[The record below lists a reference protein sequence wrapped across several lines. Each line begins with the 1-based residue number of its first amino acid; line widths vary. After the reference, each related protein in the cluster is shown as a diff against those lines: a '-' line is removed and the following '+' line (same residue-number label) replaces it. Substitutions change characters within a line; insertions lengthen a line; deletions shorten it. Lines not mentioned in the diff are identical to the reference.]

1 MSPRKQCSRSSEY
14 STLGS
19 VIIAIVARIAV
30 VLMGVGSGATVATAE
45 SVAGLWRGSGFVNP
59 SEGQRERVRCR
70 VVYTR
75 QSAQRYRLTAR
86 CATASAN
93 IDQVGEVRRTGRDR
107 LSGSFYNADF
117 NVRGRIQIR
126 LNGKQQ
132 AVTLISDAGAGRL
145 TLFKR

>member
-1 MSPRKQCSRSSEY
+1 M
-14 STLGS
+14 L
-19 VIIAIVARIAV
+19 
-30 VLMGVGSGATVATAE
+30 VLVGLVSGGTVAKAE

-59 SEGQRERVRCR
+59 TEGRRERVRCR
-70 VVYTR
+70 VTYTR
-75 QSAQRYRLTAR
+75 RSSERYQLVAR

-93 IDQVGEVRRTGRDR
+93 IDQVGEVQRTGRNQ

-126 LNGKQQ
+126 VSGNQQ
-132 AVTLISDAGAGRL
+132 AVTLISDAGSGQL

>member
-1 MSPRKQCSRSSEY
+1 VGAVGVR
-14 STLGS
+14 
-19 VIIAIVARIAV
+19 IVAAIMV
-30 VLMGVGSGATVATAE
+30 VFMGVVGGATLAKAE

-59 SEGQRERVRCR
+59 SEGRRERVRCR
-70 VVYTR
+70 VMYTR
-75 QSAQRYRLTAR
+75 QSEQRYQLTAR

-126 LNGKQQ
+126 LNGNRQ
-132 AVTLISDAGAGRL
+132 AVTLISDAGSGRL

>member
-1 MSPRKQCSRSSEY
+1 MFLRKRSS
-14 STLGS
+14 GS
-19 VIIAIVARIAV
+19 SARSLVGAVGVRIVAAIMV
-30 VLMGVGSGATVATAE
+30 VFMGVVGGATVAKAE

-59 SEGQRERVRCR
+59 SEGRRERVRCR
-70 VVYTR
+70 VMYTR
-75 QSAQRYRLTAR
+75 QSEQRYQLTAR

-126 LNGKQQ
+126 LNGNRQ
-132 AVTLISDAGAGRL
+132 AVTLISDAGSGRL

>member
-1 MSPRKQCSRSSEY
+1 MSPRKQCSRSPACR
-14 STLGS
+14 TLGS
-19 VIIAIVARIAV
+19 VTIAIAARTVI
-30 VLMGVGSGATVATAE
+30 VLMGVVGGATVAEAE

-59 SEGQRERVRCR
+59 TEGRRERVRCR

-75 QSAQRYRLTAR
+75 QSAQRYQLTAR

-126 LNGKQQ
+126 LNGNRQ
-132 AVTLISDAGAGRL
+132 AVTLISDAGSGRL
-145 TLFKR
+145 TLFRR

>member
-1 MSPRKQCSRSSEY
+1 MPRIV
-14 STLGS
+14 GS
-19 VIIAIVARIAV
+19 VAAGLVTPMMALLIGV
-30 VLMGVGSGATVATAE
+30 VGGATVAKAE
-45 SVAGLWRGSGFVNP
+45 SVVGLWRGSGFVNP

-75 QSAQRYRLTAR
+75 QSGQRYQLTAR

-126 LNGKQQ
+126 LKGNRQ
-132 AVTLISDAGAGRL
+132 AVTLISDAGSGRL

>member
-1 MSPRKQCSRSSEY
+1 MFPRKQSSGSSARS
-14 STLGS
+14 LVGA
-19 VIIAIVARIAV
+19 VGVRIVAAIMV
-30 VLMGVGSGATVATAE
+30 VFMGVVGGATVAKAE

-59 SEGQRERVRCR
+59 SEGRRERVRCR
-70 VVYTR
+70 VMYTR
-75 QSAQRYRLTAR
+75 QSEQRYQLTAR

-126 LNGKQQ
+126 LNGNRQ
-132 AVTLISDAGAGRL
+132 AVTLISDAGSGRL